1 MTTSAADNRPGM
13 RSGFRKARGGKV
25 AYAAIGVLVGICA
38 IGWAII
44 TAYAEGVP
52 GINPEVVSWQAAD
65 TSVRVHFQIGK
76 PKGHDVQCALVAY
89 DTSHGVVGHADV
101 VVPRGTSSVDTI
113 RTLPTS
119 SRATSVDVTQCHTG

>member
-1 MTTSAADNRPGM
+1 MTTSAADKRAGM
-13 RSGFRKARGGKV
+13 RKAGGGKV
-25 AYAAIGVLVGICA
+25 AYVVIGILVGICA

-52 GINPEVVSWQAAD
+52 GINPEVVSWRAAD

-76 PKGHDVQCALVAY
+76 PKGHGVHCALVAY
-89 DTSHGVVGHADV
+89 DTSHAVIGRADV
-101 VVPRGTSSVDTI
+101 FVPRGTSSVDTI

-119 SRATSVDVTQCHTG
+119 SRPTSVDVTQCHTG